1 MAQEMK
7 SLTDEELMTRY
18 QQGDEFAFEE
28 LYQRHSSKV
37 YGYLAQRLKERSTVD
52 DVFQAAF
59 LKLHRS
65 RGQYNPSFPFLPW
78 LFTICR
84 TVMIDAVRKREN
96 SIEELHSEC
105 VEQAHA
111 KVANSQTNI
120 SLPDLGV
127 LSEPQRQAVTLR
139 FAHDYSFEDISRRL
153 ETSPANV
160 RQLLSR
166 AIKKL
171 RKNR

>member
-1 MAQEMK
+1 MAKEMK
-7 SLTDEELMTRY
+7 SLSDEVLMTKY
-18 QQGDEFAFEE
+18 KQGDELAFCE

-37 YGYLAQRLKERSTVD
+37 YGYLVQRLKERPVVD
-52 DVFQAAF
+52 DVFQATL

-84 TVMIDAVRKREN
+84 TVMIDAVRKKEN
-96 SIEELHSEC
+96 SIEDLSPEYI
-105 VEQAHA
+105 EQAHA
-111 KVANSQTNI
+111 QTQDLEPKV
-120 SLPDLGV
+120 SLPNLAV
-127 LSEPQRQAVTLR
+127 LSESQKQAVTLR
-139 FAHDYSFEDISRRL
+139 FAHDYSFDDISRRL

-160 RQLLSR
+160 RQLISR